1 MKILVIG
8 GTRFFGVPMVKK
20 LIADGHEVTLATRGQ
35 HKDTFGGEVKRI
47 VMDKTDESSVKA
59 ALCGKHFDAVIDKVA
74 YSSNDVRSLLRHAR
88 CGRYI
93 QMSSCAVYQSAHTG
107 IAEDEFDAKSFP
119 LQWLDRPSDYALGKR
134 LAERAALEFMD
145 EKNCV
150 FVRFPVVLG
159 ENDYTGRLAFY
170 AQHVCTG
177 LPMCIENPD
186 VQCSYIHQ
194 TQAGEFIAK
203 LADTDVSGAVNGC
216 SVGTVSQRE
225 IVSCIEKISGR
236 QAIFSQSGDKAP
248 YDDTASDTSYDCTN
262 AESTGFAFEQIN
274 SYIYALLGRESEKFK
289 NN

>member
-35 HKDTFGGEVKRI
+35 HKDTFGSAVLRI
-47 VMDKTDESSVKA
+47 VMDKTDENSVKA

-107 IAEDEFDAKSFP
+107 ITEDEFDAKSFP

-170 AQHVCTG
+170 AQHICGG
-177 LPMCIENPD
+177 LPMHIQNINAKT
-186 VQCSYIHQ
+186 SYIHE

-203 LADTDVSGAVNGC
+203 LVDTDISGAVNGC
-216 SVGTVSQRE
+216 SDGIVSQRD
-225 IVSCIEKISGR
+225 IIGYIEKKCGK
-236 QAIFSQSGDKAP
+236 QAIISQSGDNAP
-248 YDDTASDTSYDCTN
+248 YDDVCSDKSYDCTK
-262 AESTGFAFEQIN
+262 AKSLGFAFSDIS
-274 SYIYALLGRESEKFK
+274 SYLYSLLDNEIKQL
-289 NN
+289 